1 MSWLDQLRSR
11 FQGRRAILNDPRQ
24 RIGNCSVDLSGFPT
38 ERLILDVDK
47 LIRNDPFASQII
59 NPREQICD
67 LIVFFDHSG
76 TPSAT
81 LIEAKGTRYEAF
93 GDEFK
98 AVDQIKSSNTV
109 LVRAIDEC
117 SIELPTLSITGAVVT
132 GSLNHGAFMRPDL
145 QATASDAEIRI
156 VVAGTGTDVFDQ
168 LFGRYR

>member
-1 MSWLDQLRSR
+1 MNWLDQLRSR
-11 FQGRRAILNDPRQ
+11 FRGRSVILNDPRQ
-24 RIGNCSVDLSGFPT
+24 KIVNCQVNLSGFPT
-38 ERLILDVDK
+38 NRLILDVDR
-47 LIRNDPFASQII
+47 LIQNDTWVSQVIDR
-59 NPREQICD
+59 REQRCD

-76 TPSAT
+76 IPSVT
-81 LIEAKGTRYEAF
+81 LVEAKGAF

-98 AVDQIKSSNTV
+98 AIEQIKSSNAV
-109 LVRAIDEC
+109 LGRAINEC
-117 SIELPTLSITGAVVT
+117 SIDLPMLSITGAVVT

>member
-11 FQGRRAILNDPRQ
+11 FQGRRAILDDPRQ
-24 RIGNCSVDLSGFPT
+24 RIGNCAVNLSGFPT
-38 ERLILDVDK
+38 DRLILDVDR
-47 LIRNDPFASQII
+47 LIQNDPWVSHVIDR
-59 NPREQICD
+59 REQRCD

-76 TPSAT
+76 TPSVT

-98 AVDQIKSSNTV
+98 AVEQIKSSNTV
-109 LVRAIDEC
+109 LVRAVEEC

-132 GSLNHGAFMRPDL
+132 GSLNYGGFMRPDL
-145 QATASDAEIRI
+145 QATASDAEIPI

>member
-1 MSWLDQLRSR
+1 MTWLDQLRSR

-38 ERLILDVDK
+38 DRLILDVDQ
-47 LIRNDPFASQII
+47 LIQNDAWASQII
-59 NPREQICD
+59 NREQRCD

-98 AVDQIKSSNTV
+98 AIEQIKSSNTV
-109 LVRAIDEC
+109 LGRAINEC
-117 SIELPTLSITGAVVT
+117 SIDLPTLSITGAVVT
-132 GSLNHGAFMRPDL
+132 GSLNSGAFMRPDL
-145 QATASDAEIRI
+145 RNAAGKAEIDI
-156 VVAGTGTDVFDQ
+156 TVVGTGTNVFDQ
-168 LFGRYR
+168 LFEPYR